1 MEAKQRVA
9 TDSSGSFVFEHKHG
23 YRNVLCSLMVL
34 CRFSVIQVIT
44 GDSSDPN
51 LFHMLT
57 CSTSHL
63 IAS

>member
-9 TDSSGSFVFEHKHG
+9 TDSSGSFVFERKHG
-23 YRNVLCSLMVL
+23 YRNVLVPLWFCAGSQL
-34 CRFSVIQVIT
+34 ST

-57 CSTSHL
+57 CSNSHL